1 MGEHKET
8 YKQKESVLMK
18 KLFAA
23 VIVSGLALSGMST
36 GSVDAASGNSIQNV
50 KSLQQGDTTLE
61 GAKIG
66 EPVQNLLKSND
77 VSVYSHRPDGKEHYY
92 EFKKDNGVLVVTA
105 DGKKNNGKITRVSMS
120 YNDTN
125 GPTYKAVKNI
135 VGSNAVTREHYNNV
149 TGNFGYVQDNDL
161 SYQFSSSSP
170 SDKNIKLY
178 RIDLTKS

>member
-1 MGEHKET
+1 
-8 YKQKESVLMK
+8 MK

-92 EFKKDNGVLVVTA
+92 EFK
-105 DGKKNNGKITRVSMS
+105 R
-120 YNDTN
+120 
-125 GPTYKAVKNI
+125 
-135 VGSNAVTREHYNNV
+135 
-149 TGNFGYVQDNDL
+149 
-161 SYQFSSSSP
+161 
-170 SDKNIKLY
+170 
-178 RIDLTKS
+178 

>member
-1 MGEHKET
+1 MKEETDMGVLILTREQVKEVIDMKEVLEKVREV
-8 YKQKESVLMK
+8 YQLKSKGESVIWPL
-18 KLFAA
+18 
-23 VIVSGLALSGMST
+23 V
-36 GSVDAASGNSIQNV
+36 N
-50 KSLQQGDTTLE
+50 
-61 GAKIG
+61 
-66 EPVQNLLKSND
+66 
-77 VSVYSHRPDGKEHYY
+77 Y

-178 RIDLTKS
+178 RIDLTES